1 MSICESA
8 HQVFKSHWT
17 KAFRPISVHRA
28 LRVSYWSGEWLGR
41 AIWLLPFASFDTW
54 GSTPA
59 VDWRMHCS
67 GAILQR
73 GTTLLWA
80 HTGQLRRPAATRR
93 KETAVFTYSCNFC
106 SYFIAES
113 GSDFFSSSCTLW
125 KWRKYLLQIK
135 KANYLLHLLVYLFE
149 KNSFA
154 AFASNTGILTLKRWL
169 RASTLTLFSAM
180 TRLKEFWCPSSRPL
194 RLNPGKQ
201 RP

>member
-1 MSICESA
+1 M
-8 HQVFKSHWT
+8 FKSHWT

-113 GSDFFSSSCTLW
+113 GSEIFFL
-125 KWRKYLLQIK
+125 
-135 KANYLLHLLVYLFE
+135 LLVLFGNE
-149 KNSFA
+149 GSIYSRLRRQTIYYTCSFILLKKNSFA